1 MILSHA
7 HIDHS
12 GRIPLL
18 VKRGYKGKIYCTDA
32 TADLVEIMLKDSG
45 YIHEKEAEWHNRKAE
60 RSGKPLIEPLYTL
73 EDAAD
78 SVQYLEPVIY
88 GQLLEINPDIKV
100 RFSYDGH
107 ILGSY
112 IHEL

>member
-18 VKRGYKGKIYCTDA
+18 TKRGFTGRIYCTDA

-45 YIHEKEAEWHNRKAE
+45 YIHEKEAEWANRKAE
-60 RSGKPLIEPLYTL
+60 RSGKPLVEPLYTFQ
-73 EDAAD
+73 DAAE
-78 SVQYLEPVIY
+78 SAEYLEPVLY
-88 GQLLEINPDIKV
+88 GQLLIST
-100 RFSYDGH
+100 RTSG
-107 ILGSY
+107 
-112 IHEL
+112 